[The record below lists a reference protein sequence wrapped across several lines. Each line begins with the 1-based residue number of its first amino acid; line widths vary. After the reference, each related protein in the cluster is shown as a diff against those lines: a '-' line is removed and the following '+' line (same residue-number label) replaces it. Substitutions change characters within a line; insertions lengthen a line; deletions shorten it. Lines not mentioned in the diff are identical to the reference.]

1 MELKEGKHMENSK
14 RFYSKKDIGLGMA
27 IWIPLIA
34 FLISTGFGA
43 VMNTK
48 LHLLP
53 AFIILLFINLFFAYL
68 WFGTYYIF
76 RESYLYVRCGPFRG
90 RISYDKIIE
99 LKESHDP
106 SSAAACSLKR
116 IKIKYGKYDTALVS
130 PKKRNEF
137 INEIKVRCNCII
149 TEGVKN

>member
-1 MELKEGKHMENSK
+1 MELKEDKHMENSK

-27 IWIPLIA
+27 IWIPLIV

-48 LHLLP
+48 LYILP
-53 AFIILLFINLFFAYL
+53 TFIILLFINLFFAYL

-90 RISYDKIIE
+90 KISYDKI
-99 LKESHDP
+99 
-106 SSAAACSLKR
+106 
-116 IKIKYGKYDTALVS
+116 
-130 PKKRNEF
+130 
-137 INEIKVRCNCII
+137 
-149 TEGVKN
+149 